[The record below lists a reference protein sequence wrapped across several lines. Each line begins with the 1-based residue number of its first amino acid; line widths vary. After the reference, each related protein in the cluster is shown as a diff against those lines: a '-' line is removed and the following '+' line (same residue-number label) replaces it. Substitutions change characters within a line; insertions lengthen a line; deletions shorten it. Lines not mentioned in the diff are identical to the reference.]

1 MKRISFIIVLIL
13 IYACASVTMPT
24 GGPPDEDPPE
34 LISSNPVNNQKNF
47 SGHDLEFVFNED
59 IRLNNAKEE
68 ILITPSVGKDT
79 RFVARKRKVIIQ
91 PELPWQPNTTY
102 NISFRDGVQDL
113 TEGNPAE
120 NLRLA
125 FSTGPIIDSLTL
137 KGKLSFALTE
147 KIPEKITVAIYQ
159 NDTFDIFRHQ
169 PIYFT
174 KSTKEKFSI
183 ENLKPGRYF
192 LYAFDDK
199 NKNLRVDRNERFGF
213 KTQPIELPLHKDSV
227 ELALVNVDARPIKV
241 TAVRHTDLGT
251 RIRFNKLLESL
262 KVSGVSPSQSLYSY
276 GENSSELIFY
286 HQFNTRDSLPA
297 RIIAR
302 DSVGN
307 TFDTLINIK
316 YSNIK
321 TALSGFTFKEIYSSV
336 DISVRTFTHQFQYTV
351 PVKAINPD
359 SIYIRYDSLT
369 IVNIPM
375 QAIRIDTLKNQL
387 LLITTIK
394 LPEDQAKKTSHPK
407 MFYGKGAFI
416 SIQSDSSRAMT
427 KEIKIPEE
435 SDLGSVLIK
444 VETKSPHFEIQL
456 LDTKYAIVRSIRNVK
471 EYTFKNLEPQE
482 YKIRVH
488 IDSNNNNRWD
498 VGNFNQHIEPEKMFY
513 YISEEGKY
521 SFPLRANWEYG
532 PVLIKF

>member
-359 SIYIRYDSLT
+359 SIYIH
-369 IVNIPM
+369 
-375 QAIRIDTLKNQL
+375 L
-387 LLITTIK
+387 L
-394 LPEDQAKKTSHPK
+394 
-407 MFYGKGAFI
+407 
-416 SIQSDSSRAMT
+416 
-427 KEIKIPEE
+427 
-435 SDLGSVLIK
+435 
-444 VETKSPHFEIQL
+444 
-456 LDTKYAIVRSIRNVK
+456 
-471 EYTFKNLEPQE
+471 
-482 YKIRVH
+482 
-488 IDSNNNNRWD
+488 
-498 VGNFNQHIEPEKMFY
+498 
-513 YISEEGKY
+513 
-521 SFPLRANWEYG
+521 
-532 PVLIKF
+532 